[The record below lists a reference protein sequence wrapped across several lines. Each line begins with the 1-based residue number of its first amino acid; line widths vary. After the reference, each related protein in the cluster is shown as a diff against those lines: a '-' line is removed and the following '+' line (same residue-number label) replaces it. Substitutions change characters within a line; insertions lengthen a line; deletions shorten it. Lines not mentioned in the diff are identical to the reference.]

1 MLNYIIY
8 SIAGLGIAFLLYQLL
23 LKTEKSLHFN
33 RFYLL
38 GALVLCLISPLL
50 ELNIG
55 FPGGVAAKP
64 DFDQI
69 LRGGGEIIEEDISIS
84 HLETLENNNPLIP
97 RILLI
102 TYLMIVTI
110 LVFRYLRN
118 LRQLYVLIKGNPPL
132 KIGRLK
138 VIPVGTPKNP
148 FSFFNFLFLNEKDLE
163 NKTYLS
169 SVLTHETA
177 HSAQFHS
184 IDILLLELL
193 SCFLWWNPFLRPM
206 KKAVLANHEY
216 LADAA
221 VIKAGIGVEEYSR
234 QLIQTGNKNHNLG
247 LSSGF
252 SFIQTKN
259 RLHMLHATNS
269 QKALR
274 AAKILS
280 VLTLFS
286 LVFAFSSFT
295 SHNNRPFRVVID
307 AGHGG
312 NDPGSLNEK
321 QINLQVALALEA
333 LSKVQEIEIIL
344 LRDSDI
350 FYTLKERNEF
360 IKAQNADL
368 MLSLHCNYVADKPEV
383 HGMEA
388 FISEQSEDYEQAYQ
402 YSRILL
408 AEQFGSGT
416 DKADIKTANFLLLRD
431 SKIPAITLHL
441 GYLSNPQDR
450 ANLQDPEYQKRLAAN
465 LYEALLEIRELK

>member
-1 MLNYIIY
+1 M
-8 SIAGLGIAFLLYQLL
+8 
-23 LKTEKSLHFN
+23 
-33 RFYLL
+33 
-38 GALVLCLISPLL
+38 
-50 ELNIG
+50 
-55 FPGGVAAKP
+55 
-64 DFDQI
+64 
-69 LRGGGEIIEEDISIS
+69 
-84 HLETLENNNPLIP
+84 
-97 RILLI
+97 
-102 TYLMIVTI
+102 
-110 LVFRYLRN
+110 
-118 LRQLYVLIKGNPPL
+118 
-132 KIGRLK
+132 
-138 VIPVGTPKNP
+138 
-148 FSFFNFLFLNEKDLE
+148 
-163 NKTYLS
+163 
-169 SVLTHETA
+169 
-177 HSAQFHS
+177 
-184 IDILLLELL
+184 
-193 SCFLWWNPFLRPM
+193 
-206 KKAVLANHEY
+206 
-216 LADAA
+216 
-221 VIKAGIGVEEYSR
+221 
-234 QLIQTGNKNHNLG
+234 
-247 LSSGF
+247 
-252 SFIQTKN
+252 
-259 RLHMLHATNS
+259 
-269 QKALR
+269 R